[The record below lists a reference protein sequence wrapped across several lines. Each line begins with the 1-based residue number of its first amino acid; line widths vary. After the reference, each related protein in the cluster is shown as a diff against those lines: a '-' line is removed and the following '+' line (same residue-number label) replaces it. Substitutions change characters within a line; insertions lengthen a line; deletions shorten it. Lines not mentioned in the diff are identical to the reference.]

1 MPASRRSYKPEEIA
15 YIQAMPKV
23 ELHVH
28 LEGSMPPELLLT
40 LSGKYA
46 QTLPARD
53 VDGLREWFTFRDFP
67 HFVEIYIAI
76 ANTLRTPDDLELLTR
91 AFLKDRAAQNI
102 VYSEVTYTAY
112 TQTQRHGIPLD
123 EQLDAINRARAW
135 GEAELGV
142 SMQLIV
148 DIARDSSTPAEG
160 LILADWVTSQRNNGI
175 AALGLGGYELPFPPA
190 LFRESFALA
199 HERGFPCVLHAGE
212 TAGPE
217 SIWGALE
224 HGRTVRIGHGVRCLE
239 DGLLVAHLQQQQI
252 PLEVCPTSNVCLRIF
267 PSIAAHPLARLIDAG
282 LYVTLNSDDPPLF
295 NATLTQEYIVCGE
308 TFGFPLA
315 RLEQFSRDAAR
326 AALLP
331 ADQRAALEK
340 RLHDGCAAL
349 RQQWGI
355 PADPVQV

>member
-135 GEAELGV
+135 GG
-142 SMQLIV
+142 S
-148 DIARDSSTPAEG
+148 
-160 LILADWVTSQRNNGI
+160 
-175 AALGLGGYELPFPPA
+175 
-190 LFRESFALA
+190 
-199 HERGFPCVLHAGE
+199 
-212 TAGPE
+212 
-217 SIWGALE
+217 
-224 HGRTVRIGHGVRCLE
+224 
-239 DGLLVAHLQQQQI
+239 
-252 PLEVCPTSNVCLRIF
+252 
-267 PSIAAHPLARLIDAG
+267 
-282 LYVTLNSDDPPLF
+282 
-295 NATLTQEYIVCGE
+295 
-308 TFGFPLA
+308 
-315 RLEQFSRDAAR
+315 
-326 AALLP
+326 
-331 ADQRAALEK
+331 
-340 RLHDGCAAL
+340 
-349 RQQWGI
+349 
-355 PADPVQV
+355 